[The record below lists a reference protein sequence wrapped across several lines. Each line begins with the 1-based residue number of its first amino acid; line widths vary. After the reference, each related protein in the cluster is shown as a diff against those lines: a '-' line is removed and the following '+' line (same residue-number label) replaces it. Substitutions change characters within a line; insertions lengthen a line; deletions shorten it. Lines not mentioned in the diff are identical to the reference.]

1 MKTRK
6 NNLESGFTLIEVII
20 TLVVVA
26 VVAAMMVAYFGTS
39 ITQSSLPIARL
50 KATGKLNQIMEK
62 ITADYNNA
70 PATWSPSTA
79 YIVGVNTPAFI
90 LPTATNRNGYQYI
103 CTAVGTWTS
112 GATEPTW
119 PTTIGATVNDGGVIW
134 TNSGY
139 SPPKNWEVRSY
150 TLNAVVYP
158 NNNNGY
164 QYICT
169 TPGISGTTEPT
180 WPTTSGATV
189 NDGTVQW
196 KCSPQPTLA
205 LKTKI
210 GNEGSEY
217 SHQTFGSDT
226 TVKYRVIQ
234 NRFITFDT
242 TNKENDSCTSGSC
255 DMLIY
260 GVNTNVYGKYL
271 KVTIGLHST
280 ESPRTDD
287 TLTTLFVRR

>member
-1 MKTRK
+1 MKIRK
-6 NNLESGFTLIEVII
+6 KNLESGFTLIEVII

-26 VVAAMMVAYFGTS
+26 IVAAMMAAYFGTS
-39 ITQSSLPIARL
+39 ITKSSLPIFRL
-50 KATGKLNQIMEK
+50 QSAGKLNQIMEK

-70 PATWSPSTA
+70 PATWSPSTVYA
-79 YIVGVNTPAFI
+79 TTNSSLGTSLPTVI
-90 LPTATNRNGYQYI
+90 LPTAANRNWYQYI
-103 CTAVGTWTS
+103 CTTGGTS
-112 GATEPTW
+112 GTTEPTW
-119 PTTIGATVNDGGVIW
+119 PTTIGTTVNDGTVIW

-169 TPGISGTTEPT
+169 TAGISGTTEPT

-196 KCSPQPTLA
+196 KCNPQPTLA

-210 GNEGSEY
+210 GNEGFEY
-217 SHQTFGSDT
+217 SNQTFGGDT
-226 TVKYRVIQ
+226 QVKYRVIQ
-234 NRFITFDT
+234 NRFIKFVG
-242 TNKENDSCTSGSC
+242 NAENGPITAGDS
-255 DMLIY
+255 D
-260 GVNTNVYGKYL
+260 YGKYL

-280 ESPRTDD
+280 EVPRTDE

>member
-1 MKTRK
+1 MKIRK
-6 NNLESGFTLIEVII
+6 SNLESGFTLIEVII

-26 VVAAMMVAYFGTS
+26 MVAAMMVAYFGTS
-39 ITQSSLPIARL
+39 ITQSSLPVIRL
-50 KATGKLNQIMEK
+50 QSAGKLNQIMEK
-62 ITADYNNA
+62 ITADYNSE
-70 PATWSPSTA
+70 PATWSPSTM
-79 YIVGVNTPAFI
+79 YSVGANTPAVI

-112 GATEPTW
+112 GATEPAW
-119 PTTIGATVNDGGVIW
+119 PATIGATVNDGTVIW

-139 SPPKNWEVRSY
+139 SPPKNWQVRSY
-150 TLNAVVYP
+150 TLNTVVYP

-169 TPGISGTTEPT
+169 TAGISGTTEPI
-180 WPTTSGATV
+180 WPTTVGATV

-196 KCSPQPTLA
+196 KCSLQPTLT

-217 SHQTFGSDT
+217 TGKTFGGDAQ
-226 TVKYRVIQ
+226 VKYRVIQ
-234 NRFITFDT
+234 NRFIKFVGNT
-242 TNKENDSCTSGSC
+242 ENGPITAGDS
-255 DMLIY
+255 D
-260 GVNTNVYGKYL
+260 YGKYL

-280 ESPRTDD
+280 EASQTEE